1 MRGQRPRPVFFDPKG
16 RRSGAFRLTGSLLL
30 AAVCLVVACMA
41 LSLARTP
48 LLPALERALQEA
60 PFKAGFLPF
69 SWRDVTEKLNF
80 GHARNPIEE
89 HAKGVKRYAFY
100 NNWDE
105 NAFLSLRA
113 NVDKL
118 DGILP
123 EWLHLDGHGG
133 AIKFDDERKQSVTR
147 LWIQKNTK
155 GFEII
160 PVLNNYDVRT
170 GTWNGDIVESLL
182 ASDEAIDT
190 LIANIATEVTKRRYQ
205 GIVIDF
211 KRIPDHSVAA
221 FMTFVSDLKER
232 LAKDEKSLLVTLPA
246 YERRFDMWSLAN
258 SVDRLILLGYDQH
271 WEQSAAGPLSA
282 QGWFEAQLEHA
293 FKKVRGDKF
302 IVALG
307 SYAMDWT
314 HKDEGTARRISV
326 PAAWEILAESKSR
339 FWFEGQSLNG
349 MFSYI
354 TPDDVTHSVW
364 MLDGVTMHNQVASA
378 LAMEPAGLALWRLGT
393 EEPTVWSTFGKG
405 RVPTSKS
412 VTELET
418 LPPNEAI
425 SYSGDG
431 EVLTVLDRNS
441 PGKRTIDYKKP
452 YNLITAQQLDE
463 LPKSLTITRWGHNRD
478 KLLALTF
485 DDGPSSAYTR
495 QILDVLRDKGVQA
508 TFFVVGANAA
518 LESTILK
525 EIYDQG
531 HDIGNHTF
539 THPNLSTIGTTQLDL
554 ELNATQRVLEAK
566 LGVGTRLFRPPF
578 NKDAEPSTRHE
589 ARTLISAAAL
599 GYISIGL
606 KIDPLDWE
614 RPGASTIVER
624 TVEYAETNRGNI
636 ILLHDA
642 GGDRQQT
649 VEALPEI
656 IDQLTAKGYRFVA
669 LHELLGIPRD
679 ELMPKLTD
687 AQPYVS
693 GINSVGLSAA
703 STITWLFSLLFYAA
717 VFLGAMRLAA
727 IAGAAWLQS
736 RRASRRTSLDWQP
749 ASIAILVPAYNEEA
763 VINDCIASLLKCH
776 GNVTEIIV
784 VDDGSTDQTYEV
796 AKRAYGDHPRVKV
809 MRKPNG
815 GKATALNFAIEKA
828 EAEILIA
835 IDADT
840 RLDDRAV
847 ALLVRHFAE
856 PNVGAVAGAVEV
868 GNPQGLITRF
878 QALEYVIS
886 QNLDRRAFEVANGI
900 IVVPGAIGAWR
911 RTAVVAVG
919 GYEDDTLAEDADLTL
934 KLQRSGWRVLYEP
947 NAIAHTEAPQTLQLF
962 VRQRFRWMFGMLQVA
977 FKHLGAMRE
986 TGAAG
991 VKYIALPNI
1000 LLFQFFFA
1008 LVSPI
1013 VDLLLL
1019 LSIGADVYHYIQY
1032 GAAEASPRTLL
1043 ILTYWAFWQC
1053 LEFVVATIAFRLDGR
1068 AIPLALFPMLTLQRF
1083 CYRQLIYYVAIKS
1096 VGAAIRG
1103 RLVGWDKLPRQ
1114 GLEPESAISI
1124 ETPIKKQ
1131 IPQLAARKSVG

>member
-1 MRGQRPRPVFFDPKG
+1 MRVPRPRPVFFDPHG
-16 RRSGAFRLTGSLLL
+16 RRSGAFRLTGGLLL
-30 AAVCLVVACMA
+30 AAVCLVVASM
-41 LSLARTP
+41 LFSLARAP
-48 LLPALERALQEA
+48 LLPALERALEET

-69 SWRDVTEKLNF
+69 NWQDVTEKLNF

-113 NVDKL
+113 NIDKL

-123 EWLHLDGHGG
+123 EWLHLAGDGGEIGH
-133 AIKFDDERKQSVTR
+133 DDERKQSVTR
-147 LWIQKNTK
+147 LWIQKNTRD
-155 GFEII
+155 FEII
-160 PVLNNYDVRT
+160 PVLNNYDVQS
-170 GTWNGDIVESLL
+170 GTWKGDAVARLL
-182 ASDEAIDT
+182 ASRSATEK
-190 LIANIATEVTKRRYQ
+190 LIGNIADEVEQRRYK

-211 KRIPDHSVAA
+211 KRLGDESIEPFLA
-221 FMTFVSDLKER
+221 FVKALKAR
-232 LAKDEKSLLVTLPA
+232 LEAKGKSLLVTLPA
-246 YERRFDMWSLAN
+246 YERRFDVWTLAD

-293 FKKVRGDKF
+293 FERVAGDKF
-302 IVALG
+302 IVAVG

-314 HKDEGTARRISV
+314 HSQNPTARRISV
-326 PAAWEILAESKSR
+326 PAAWEILAESKAQ

-354 TPDDVTHSVW
+354 SPGNISHSVW

-393 EEPTVWSTFGKG
+393 EEPTIWTSFGKG
-405 RVPTSKS
+405 QVPTSKS
-412 VTELET
+412 VDDLLT
-418 LPPNEAI
+418 LPPNESIA
-425 SYSGDG
+425 YSGDG

-441 PGKRTIDYKKP
+441 AGNRTVDYKKP
-452 YNLITAQQLDE
+452 YNLITAQRIHE
-463 LPKSLTITRWGHNRD
+463 LPKSLTITRWGHNRE

-485 DDGPSSAYTR
+485 DDGPSAAYTP
-495 QILDVLRDKGVQA
+495 QILNILREKGIKA

-518 LESTILK
+518 LEGSILRD
-525 EIYDQG
+525 IYNDG

-539 THPNLSTIGTTQLDL
+539 THPNLSAIGTTQLDL

-578 NKDAEPSTRHE
+578 NKDAEPATRDE
-589 ARTLISAAAL
+589 ARALISAAAL

-614 RPGASTIVER
+614 RPGADAIVQRTID
-624 TVEYAETNRGNI
+624 YAETLRGNI
-636 ILLHDA
+636 VLLHDA

-656 IDQLTAKGYRFVA
+656 IDRLTEKGYRFVA

-687 AQPYVS
+687 AQPYVT

-703 STITWLFSLLFYAA
+703 STLTWIFSLLFYTA
-717 VFLGAMRLAA
+717 VFLGALRLAA
-727 IAGAAWLQS
+727 IVGAAWVQS
-736 RRASRRTSLDWQP
+736 KRASKRTALSWQP
-749 ASIAILVPAYNEEA
+749 DSIAVLVPAYNEEA
-763 VINDCIASLLKCH
+763 VITDCIAALLRCE
-776 GNVTEIIV
+776 GNISEIIV
-784 VDDGSTDQTYEV
+784 VDDGSTDNTYDV
-796 AKRAYGDHPRVKV
+796 AKAAYAGHPRVKV
-809 MRKPNG
+809 LRKPNG
-815 GKATALNFAIEKA
+815 GKASALNFAITKA
-828 EAEILIA
+828 DAEILIA

-840 RLDDRAV
+840 RLDDRAIG
-847 ALLVRHFAE
+847 LLARHFAD
-856 PNVGAVAGAVEV
+856 PTVGAVAGAVEV
-868 GNPQGLITRF
+868 GNPRGLITRF

-886 QNLDRRAFEVANGI
+886 QNLDRRALEVANGI

-911 RTAVVAVG
+911 RGAVVSAG

-934 KLQRSGWRVLYEP
+934 KLQRRGWRILYEP
-947 NAIAHTEAPQTLQLF
+947 DAFARTEAPQTLRLF
-962 VRQRFRWMFGMLQVA
+962 LRQRFRWMFGMLQVA
-977 FKHLGAMRE
+977 FKHLGAIRE
-986 TGAAG
+986 HGARG

-1013 VDLLLL
+1013 VDLLLI
-1019 LSIGADVYHYIQY
+1019 LSIGADIYHYAQH
-1032 GAAEASPRTLL
+1032 GVAEASPRTVL
-1043 ILTYWAFWQC
+1043 ILTYWAVWQC
-1053 LEFVVATIAFRLDGR
+1053 VEFVVAAVAFRLDGR
-1068 AIPLALFPMLTLQRF
+1068 TIPLTLFPLLALQRF

-1096 VGAAIRG
+1096 VGAALRG

-1114 GLEPESAISI
+1114 GMDPESAISGEI
-1124 ETPIKKQ
+1124 PKDGETR
-1131 IPQLAARKSVG
+1131 QLQFHNSAG

>member
-1 MRGQRPRPVFFDPKG
+1 MRGQRRRPVFFDPHG
-16 RRSGAFRLTGSLLL
+16 RRSGAFRLTASLLA
-30 AAVCLVVACMA
+30 AAVCLVVACMII
-41 LSLARTP
+41 SLARTP
-48 LLPALERALQEA
+48 LLPALERAFEES

-69 SWRDVTEKLNF
+69 SWNDVTEKLNF

-118 DGILP
+118 DGIMP
-123 EWLHLDGHGG
+123 EWLHLDGHEGNIG
-133 AIKFDDERKQSVTR
+133 LDNERKQSVTR
-147 LWIQKNTK
+147 LWLQKHTK
-155 GFEII
+155 GFEIF
-160 PVLNNYDVRT
+160 PVLNNYDVRS
-170 GTWNGDIVESLL
+170 GTWKGDLIAKLL
-182 ASDEAIDT
+182 ASDTAVET
-190 LIANIATEVTKRRYQ
+190 LVANIAHKLEKRRYQ

-211 KRIPDHSVAA
+211 KRIPDRSVAP
-221 FMTFVSDLKER
+221 FLKFVQELKARLRKSD
-232 LAKDEKSLLVTLPA
+232 KSLFVALPA
-246 YERRFDMWSLAN
+246 YERRFDMWTLAD
-258 SVDRLILLGYDQH
+258 SVDKLVLLAYDQH

-282 QGWFEAQLEHA
+282 QGWFEAQLERA
-293 FKKVRGDKF
+293 FRKVDGDKF
-302 IVALG
+302 IVAVG
-307 SYAMDWT
+307 SYAIDWT
-314 HKDEGTARRISV
+314 HKENPTAERISV
-326 PAAWEILAESKSR
+326 PAAWEILAESKTR
-339 FWFEGQSLNG
+339 FWFEAKSLNG

-354 TPDDVTHSVW
+354 SSGDIAHSVW

-393 EEPTVWSTFGKG
+393 EEPTVWTSFGKEK
-405 RVPTSKS
+405 VPTSKS
-412 VTELET
+412 VPDLEV
-418 LPPNEAI
+418 LPPNQSIA
-425 SYSGDG
+425 YSGDG
-431 EVLTVLDRNS
+431 EVLSVLDRNT
-441 PGKRTIDYKKP
+441 PGLRRIDYKEQ
-452 YNLITAQQLDE
+452 YNLITGQRLKE

-485 DDGPSSAYTR
+485 DDGPSSAYTP
-495 QILDVLRDKGVQA
+495 QILDILREKDVKA

-518 LESTILK
+518 LETSLLQQ
-525 EIYDQG
+525 IYEEG

-539 THPNLSTIGTTQLDL
+539 THPNLSTVGTTQLDL

-578 NKDAEPSTRHE
+578 NKDAEPATRHE
-589 ARTLISAAAL
+589 ARALISAAAL

-614 RPGASTIVER
+614 QPGASTIVDR
-624 TVEYAETNRGNI
+624 TVKYAETMRGNV

-649 VEALPEI
+649 VEALPKI
-656 IDQLTAKGYRFVA
+656 IDELTAKGYRFVA
-669 LHELLGIPRD
+669 LHELLGLPRD
-679 ELMPKLTD
+679 ELMPKLSD
-687 AQPYVS
+687 ARPYVT

-703 STITWLFSLLFYAA
+703 STLSSLFSLLFYLA
-717 VFLGAMRLAA
+717 VFLGALRLAA

-736 RRASRRTSLDWQP
+736 RRANKRTELDWTP
-749 ASIAILVPAYNEEA
+749 ASVAILVPAYNEEA
-763 VINDCIASLLKCH
+763 VITDSVNALLACK

-784 VDDGSTDQTYEV
+784 VDDGSTDNTYEV
-796 AKRAYGDHPRVKV
+796 ARAAYAGNPRVRV

-815 GKATALNFAIEKA
+815 GKASALNFAIEKA
-828 EAEILIA
+828 SAEILIA

-840 RLDDRAV
+840 RLDDRAISQ
-847 ALLVRHFAE
+847 LVRHFRDPE
-856 PNVGAVAGAVEV
+856 VGAVAGAVEV

-911 RTAVVAVG
+911 RSAVVAAG

-934 KLQRSGWRVLYEP
+934 KLQRSGWRILYEP
-947 NAIAHTEAPQTLQLF
+947 EAIARTEAPQTLQLF

-986 TGAAG
+986 TGARG
-991 VKYIALPNI
+991 VKYIAIPNI

-1008 LVSPI
+1008 LISPI
-1013 VDLLLL
+1013 VDILLL
-1019 LSIGADVYHYIQY
+1019 LSIGADVYHYAQY
-1032 GAAEASPRTLL
+1032 GVAEASPRTST
-1043 ILTYWAFWQC
+1043 IFTYWAVWQAV
-1053 LEFVVATIAFRLDGR
+1053 EFVVAALAFRLDGR
-1068 AIPLALFPMLTLQRF
+1068 PIPLSMFPMLALQRF

-1096 VGAAIRG
+1096 VAAALRG

-1114 GLEPESAISI
+1114 GLEP
-1124 ETPIKKQ
+1124 
-1131 IPQLAARKSVG
+1131 LAAPRVLAAKGDDTSEMRIQNFSG